1 MTWLLMILLLISGD
15 ITKLKKADGLYRQEK
30 YEDAYKIYREEL
42 DKNPGD
48 FELAFNAGN
57 ALYKMGKFDEAEK
70 LFDHAKTLTKSA
82 TQSSAGQYNQSLANF
97 KKKELEKSL
106 SGLKDAIRQ
115 NPEDADAKANFEVI
129 SRLLKK
135 QQQQQQQQ
143 QKDQNKQ
150 DKEQKKDDKQKQQDQ
165 KDQDK
170 KDQKDQQKEQPQQSQ
185 IPKEQAQ
192 RLLDALKKNEKEAL
206 LKRKE
211 MSGKVRK
218 QVEKDW

>member
-1 MTWLLMILLLISGD
+1 MTWLLMVLLLISGD
-15 ITKLKKADGLYRQEK
+15 ISKLKKADALYRQEK

-42 DKNPGD
+42 DKNPGN

-57 ALYKMGKFDEAEK
+57 ALYKMGKYDEAEK
-70 LFDHAKTLTKSA
+70 LFDHAKSLTKSA
-82 TQSSAGQYNQSLANF
+82 TQSSAGQYNQSLVNL
-97 KKKELEKSL
+97 KKKELEKAL
-106 SGLKDAIRQ
+106 TDMKNAIRQ
-115 NPEDADAKANFEVI
+115 NPDDADAKANFEVI

-143 QKDQNKQ
+143 QKDQKKQ
-150 DKEQKKDDKQKQQDQ
+150 DKDQKKDDKQKQQDQ

-170 KDQKDQQKEQPQQSQ
+170 KDQKDQQKEQQQQSQ
-185 IPKEQAQ
+185 IPKDQAE

-206 LKRKE
+206 LKKKE

>member
-1 MTWLLMILLLISGD
+1 MIWTMLILLLLSGD
-15 ITKLKKADGLYRQEK
+15 VTKLKKADALYRSQK
-30 YEDAYKIYREEL
+30 YEEAYAIYREEL

-57 ALYKMGKFDEAEK
+57 ALYKMGKYEEAEK
-70 LFDHAKTLTKSA
+70 LFDQAKSLTNSA
-82 TQSSAGQYNQSLANF
+82 AKSSAGKYNQSLSNL
-97 KKKELEKSL
+97 KKKDLEKAL
-106 SGLKDAIRQ
+106 TEMKEAIKQ
-115 NPEDADAKANFEVI
+115 NPSDEDAKANFEVI

-143 QKDQNKQ
+143 KDQK
-150 DKEQKKDDKQKQQDQ
+150 KKDKDDKKDEKQKQQE
-165 KDQDK
+165 KNDQDK
-170 KDQKDQQKEQPQQSQ
+170 KDQKDQQKEQPRQSQ

-211 MSGKVRK
+211 MSGKVRR
-218 QVEKDW
+218 QVDKDW